1 MSGRGDPVYI
11 IDVAGPPSGVRYEL
25 CRTIVP
31 RFQTESKSTMIAG
44 ATALDKSPGLTR
56 KWPGIGLDRL
66 QAVIRKA
73 LP

>member
-11 IDVAGPPSGVRYEL
+11 IDVAGPQSGVRYEL
-25 CRTIVP
+25 RRTIAP
-31 RFQTESKSTMIAG
+31 RFQTGSKSTVIAG
-44 ATALDKSPGLTR
+44 ATALGKSPGRTR